1 MVRYEPVLLAL
12 LKRREAAAGALV
24 KAKEQA
30 QEQRAQLRPLK
41 DEIQK
46 LKLQRA
52 CLEDKLN
59 LIHMQRKEDV
69 GQYKVRKMAEQN
81 GKNRNRLG
89 QQSCGT
95 FTGDSVRSGG
105 QQQGA
110 EERAEDSE
118 EKNQGDGGAER
129 QPDST
134 ASTVQVQSVVLL
146 STFGNRSDLNKLFL
160 TGRPLRTIKS
170 TRRKLDRSILKFC
183 NLTKGIYLF
192 V

>member
-1 MVRYEPVLLAL
+1 MLAL

-52 CLEDKLN
+52 CLEEKLN
-59 LIHMQRKEDV
+59 LVHMQRKEDV